1 MRIIPVT
8 AGAVKRGHAV
18 GVNASAMVGEGC
30 GETGFSHTSACGR
43 VYGRLA
49 PASGMLQS
57 APGGNPVLRMFP
69 GREDGMILEILRV
82 ERMRTRRDRWALV
95 AAVEAAPGVRRVLIN
110 QADRTLR
117 VEREDD
123 SSLAAIIEAI
133 NAAGYD
139 VAVLA

>member
-1 MRIIPVT
+1 
-8 AGAVKRGHAV
+8 
-18 GVNASAMVGEGC
+18 
-30 GETGFSHTSACGR
+30 
-43 VYGRLA
+43 
-49 PASGMLQS
+49 
-57 APGGNPVLRMFP
+57 
-69 GREDGMILEILRV
+69 MILEILRV

>member
-1 MRIIPVT
+1 
-8 AGAVKRGHAV
+8 
-18 GVNASAMVGEGC
+18 
-30 GETGFSHTSACGR
+30 
-43 VYGRLA
+43 
-49 PASGMLQS
+49 
-57 APGGNPVLRMFP
+57 
-69 GREDGMILEILRV
+69 MILEILRV
-82 ERMRTRRDRWALV
+82 ERMRTRRDRWALA
-95 AAVEAAPGVRRVLIN
+95 AAVEAVPGVRRVLAN

>member
-1 MRIIPVT
+1 
-8 AGAVKRGHAV
+8 
-18 GVNASAMVGEGC
+18 
-30 GETGFSHTSACGR
+30 
-43 VYGRLA
+43 
-49 PASGMLQS
+49 
-57 APGGNPVLRMFP
+57 
-69 GREDGMILEILRV
+69 MILEILRV
-82 ERMRTRRDRWALV
+82 ERMRTRRDCWALA
-95 AAVEAAPGVRRVLIN
+95 AAVEAVPGVRRVLAN